1 MLDSDDPDRHSPSA
15 TAATDA
21 LLPPTT
27 IPMHDTDRR
36 RLFLAAIVTLIAVP
50 AFFVYSNRADGDDDP
65 SSALPVATASG
76 NVINPLPGQVPDVTT
91 ANTEVTTSDE
101 SQLPPLE
108 APDDD
113 PIFMNGP
120 VAIEEDTTADVAIPG
135 QPAIPPMTLNAT
147 YLSTIAGVRS
157 CLVAGIESGR
167 TISVTNLDNGRSITC
182 VTITA
187 PATQGDELVMH
198 TESFEQLA
206 DLTEAPIAV
215 EVRQ

>member
-1 MLDSDDPDRHSPSA
+1 MIEFAHHELVLLVTVLALGDVGVDSEDHRA
-15 TAATDA
+15 IF
-21 LLPPTT
+21 LLKTLSGADFPYV
-27 IPMHDTDRR
+27 
-36 RLFLAAIVTLIAVP
+36 LANV
-50 AFFVYSNRADGDDDP
+50 FEADGDDDP